1 MASMKEG
8 EPKIADEGT
17 EAASWV
23 EEEERR
29 LKAEEDAFVAEQE
42 ALPPIQRKDA
52 LAGWVFKRGGF
63 KSKAYKK
70 RLKLLKEKQYTQE
83 EADAAAGLGKEVY
96 VPYGDAPVNTANVKP
111 AKRAPVVAE
120 KLNKYGRTKINN

>member
-1 MASMKEG
+1 MASMKEGG

-63 KSKAYKK
+63 KSKAYKPRRKYESMQAADVPK
-70 RLKLLKEKQYTQE
+70 RKQRS
-83 EADAAAGLGKEVY
+83 
-96 VPYGDAPVNTANVKP
+96 PPRHPRSRRN
-111 AKRAPVVAE
+111 
-120 KLNKYGRTKINN
+120 